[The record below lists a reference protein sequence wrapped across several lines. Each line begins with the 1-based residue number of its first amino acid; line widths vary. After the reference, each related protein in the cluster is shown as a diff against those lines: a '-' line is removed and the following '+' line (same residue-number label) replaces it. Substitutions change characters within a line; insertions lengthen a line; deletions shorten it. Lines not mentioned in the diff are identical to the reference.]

1 MDQKNR
7 QLGELWLEAMAA
19 ERGAADA
26 TLQAY
31 GIDLDCYFRFLA
43 ARGLFV
49 AEVPKEVVSEYLG
62 YLNSI
67 GYADT
72 TVEGRR
78 AVIRALHRFLL
89 SEQIATDDPTTEM
102 APMRRRQR
110 LPTVLSVADVNRLL
124 DIAHGLADDAS
135 VGLFKR
141 AGYARRVALL
151 ETLYASGMRVS
162 EAVSLPAR
170 AARTKVAHLL
180 IRGKGD
186 KERIVP
192 LNPKALEAIL
202 RWRRLSAEYGTNS
215 GTWLFHSVRDGKK
228 HLSSRAAE
236 IEIKE
241 AAIAAGLPRSDL
253 VTPHVLRHA
262 FATHLLANGADL
274 RVIQTL
280 LGHAD
285 LGTTEIYTHVEL
297 SRAKSMVIDLHPLND
312 HSR

>member
-1 MDQKNR
+1 MDRKNR

-19 ERGAADA
+19 ERGVADS

-43 ARGLFV
+43 ARDLFIGAV
-49 AEVPKEVVSEYLG
+49 TRDVISEFLG
-62 YLNSI
+62 HLDSI

-78 AVIRALHRFLL
+78 AVIRALHRFLV
-89 SEQIATDDPTTEM
+89 SEKIAADDPTTDI
-102 APMRRRQR
+102 APIRRRQR
-110 LPTVLSVADVNRLL
+110 LPTVLSVGDVTRLL
-124 DIAHGLADDAS
+124 DTAHVLADDPS
-135 VGLFKR
+135 VGLFR
-141 AGYARRVALL
+141 QAGYARRVALL
-151 ETLYASGMRVS
+151 ETIYASGMRVS

-170 AARTKVAHLL
+170 TARTKVSYLL
-180 IRGKGD
+180 IRGKGE

-192 LNPKALEAIL
+192 LHQKALDAIL
-202 RWRRLSAEYGTNS
+202 RWRRLAAEYGTNS
-215 GTWLFHSVRDGKK
+215 GTWLFHAVRDGKK

-236 IEIKE
+236 LEIKD
-241 AAIAAGLPRSDL
+241 AAIAAGLPRPDQ

-274 RVIQTL
+274 RIIQSL

-312 HSR
+312 PSR